1 MLAVDGLR
9 VLFPARGHRRS
20 LVQTAVDDV
29 SFELRLR
36 EGTSLAVIG
45 ESGCGKT
52 STALALMGLVAFPGR
67 VDARAMVL
75 HGPDGPQDISR
86 LDPKGE
92 KMRRVR
98 GGQSGMVF
106 QDAAA
111 SLSPVR
117 TVGGQLRETTL
128 LHQLVG
134 RREAEQRASA
144 LLERVGVPDPEQRQ
158 RAYVHELSGG
168 LSQRVG
174 IALALAGNPQVLIA
188 DEPTTALDSGR
199 QDNIIELIRGLQTER
214 GLAVLYASHDLG
226 LVADAADHVAVM
238 YLGRIVETAPS
249 DALLTDP
256 RHPYTEQLLESPP
269 RIDTRRR
276 HLPTMPGRVPR
287 PGSICRPA
295 VRLPRVVAGWRTG
308 VALGHPRWSRSR
320 RGVASAASSMTWSSR
335 SQTPECGKIER
346 VRCLNVTKLGVP
358 VVREWQN
365 RDGSSFESGKDWTGS
380 CSPTRHKSVGLDG
393 TVGTRTY
400 TQRRAANGYLY
411 L

>member
-1 MLAVDGLR
+1 MSAVAARPRPKIGHMSTSCHGDSIRDRPSPPRSLLAVDGLR

-20 LVQTAVDDV
+20 SVLTAVDDV
-29 SFELRLR
+29 SFELR

-67 VDARAMVL
+67 VDARAIVL
-75 HGPDGPQDISR
+75 HGPDGPHDISR

-98 GGQSGMVF
+98 GGQIGMVF

-117 TVGGQLRETTL
+117 TVGGQLRETIL

-256 RHPYTEQLLESPP
+256 RHPYTEQLLESLP

-276 HLPTMPGRVPR
+276 HLPTMPGPVPR
-287 PGSICRPA
+287 PVDLPPGCPFAPRCR
-295 VRLPRVVAGWRTG
+295 RVENRCRTG
-308 VALGHPRWSRSR
+308 TPELVE
-320 RGVASAASSMTWSSR
+320 VASGRRVSCFLYDLEQPASNS
-335 SQTPECGKIER
+335 
-346 VRCLNVTKLGVP
+346 
-358 VVREWQN
+358 
-365 RDGSSFESGKDWTGS
+365 
-380 CSPTRHKSVGLDG
+380 
-393 TVGTRTY
+393 
-400 TQRRAANGYLY
+400 
-411 L
+411 